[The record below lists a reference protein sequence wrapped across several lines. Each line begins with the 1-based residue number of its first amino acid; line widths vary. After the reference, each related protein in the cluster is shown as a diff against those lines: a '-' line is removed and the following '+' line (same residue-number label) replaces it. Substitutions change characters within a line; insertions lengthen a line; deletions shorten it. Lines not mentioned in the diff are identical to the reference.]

1 MNPNDAG
8 TSAAASD
15 SPAGT
20 RVRLALLDDHE
31 LIVDSLSTWF
41 TDHAPDFEVVVR
53 ATAWMDLI
61 RNPEFPVD
69 LVLMDLQLGDNISIE
84 SRIRACRAAGA
95 KVLVVSAVDDEA
107 SRERCFA
114 AGAAGFVSKTLPAE
128 DLVDLARR
136 VARGERLRR
145 QSAGQ
150 PRRHGADG
158 TGAGTGASGLAG
170 IGAAGSS
177 VAGTGS
183 YGSNTGRGATDD
195 HPGAAHLSAAEERA
209 LRLYAQGY
217 STVEVAERMDI
228 GYETAKT
235 YLRRVREKYAKAG
248 RPASRKSELI
258 RRAAEDGLLE

>member
-8 TSAAASD
+8 TPAAASE
-15 SPAGT
+15 SPDGT

-61 RNPEFPVD
+61 RHPEFPVD

-114 AGAAGFVSKTLPAE
+114 AGAAAFVSKTLPAE

-145 QSAGQ
+145 QSAGL
-150 PRRHGADG
+150 PRRGGAADSSA
-158 TGAGTGASGLAG
+158 GAGSDR
-170 IGAAGSS
+170 
-177 VAGTGS
+177 GTGS
-183 YGSNTGRGATDD
+183 DRGAGAGNATGPGATDD
-195 HPGAAHLSAAEERA
+195 ADQPGAAHLSAAEERA
-209 LRLYAQGY
+209 LRLYAKGH
-217 STVEVAERMDI
+217 STVEVAEQMDI

>member
-8 TSAAASD
+8 TSAPASE
-15 SPAGT
+15 SPDGT

-61 RNPEFPVD
+61 RHPEFPVD

-145 QSAGQ
+145 QSSGQ
-150 PRRHGADG
+150 PRRDVAAGAGARAGSANGVG
-158 TGAGTGASGLAG
+158 TGNSA
-170 IGAAGSS
+170 
-177 VAGTGS
+177 
-183 YGSNTGRGATDD
+183 DQ
-195 HPGAAHLSAAEERA
+195 PGAAHLSAAEERA
-209 LRLYAQGY
+209 LRLYAQGL
-217 STVEVAERMDI
+217 STVEVADRMDV

-235 YLRRVREKYAKAG
+235 YLRRVREKYAKVG